1 MGACIAGGVTWSSN
15 LAMSSLSAIQCR
27 FEFNYNALDMR
38 FSASCSE
45 GQLESSGHTLIWT
58 PEPDTAFAVVSFTLR
73 DASGESVSG
82 SIVITRIARSS
93 EASSTYLASLAC
105 PATSWSRWQTAL
117 AQSIRAAE

>member
-1 MGACIAGGVTWSSN
+1 
-15 LAMSSLSAIQCR
+15 
-27 FEFNYNALDMR
+27 MR

-82 SIVITRIARSS
+82 SIVITRIARPS

-105 PATSWSRWQTAL
+105 PGYVMEPLANGTGAT
-117 AQSIRAAE
+117 IRAAE